1 MRDDPSVRT
10 TLDIDADVL
19 QAAKDIALSEG
30 KSTGKVLSELARRG
44 LAPVRSKIKVRNG
57 VPLLIRPAG
66 SPPLT
71 MADVNER
78 RDQATDEHR
87 HGGPPL
93 GTD

>member
-1 MRDDPSVRT
+1 MRDDPLVRT

-44 LAPVRSKIKVRNG
+44 LAPVRTKIKVRNG
-57 VPLLIRPAG
+57 VPLLIRPSG

-71 MADVNER
+71 MADVNEGRDRATEQR
-78 RDQATDEHR
+78 R
-87 HGGPPL
+87 
-93 GTD
+93 